1 MLKGDQYHLMSG
13 KRLFLFISIIILLSA
28 VQAEASEVII
38 IGDFRLKP
46 INNLVTLIQESLPS
60 ETAVYLPKDV
70 KGILNSVVRKENA
83 KVVIALGGEPIND
96 ALTLPESVPLIYGL
110 LIKPPI
116 TNRQNITGIYMT
128 TPVSE
133 YISLLER
140 YFPNIRKLGIVL
152 EPETGNALLHE
163 VSLTSVVLY
172 KAKNSYEFIKGINH
186 LDGNIDAFLLLPEK
200 DLLSATAVEELYR
213 YSFADKVPVIGVSE
227 KHVKMGSL
235 FALVF
240 DESGMGRQIGELAQ
254 KVLSH
259 GNASGIGPASPEKYN
274 LYLNIETAKTMR
286 INLPAE
292 LLKKARVIYP

>member
-1 MLKGDQYHLMSG
+1 MSG

-28 VQAEASEVII
+28 VQSEASEVII

-46 INNLVTLIQESLPS
+46 INNLVTLIQESLSS
-60 ETAVYLPKDV
+60 EAAVYLPKNV

-83 KVVIALGGEPIND
+83 KIVIALGGEPIND

-163 VSLTSVVLY
+163 VSLTSVILY

-186 LDGNIDAFLLLPEK
+186 LGGNIDAFLLLPEK
-200 DLLSATAVEELYR
+200 NLLSATAVEELYR

-254 KVLSH
+254 KVLLH
-259 GNASGIGPASPEKYN
+259 GNASGIASAPPERFN
-274 LYLNIETAKTMR
+274 LYLNIETAKAMR
-286 INLPAE
+286 ISIPAE